1 MFEPTPIQAKLLKG
15 IQNLASDDH
24 HLIANSR
31 TPDGPELAPTALAHL
46 DVSRRT
52 REELEAVAAA
62 VGVPG
67 SVIAYT
73 RAAGERGHRWRP
85 GQPLLSSEV
94 IDRDTLLAGHRRSVW
109 QLQQMAGIGAAI
121 ARQGSVAREGFEA
134 FRRVMGVSWQRVGAL
149 GHVLDLTATERE
161 YAWEPTARPW
171 TERVAEAV
179 GKLEPDVLTGA
190 WRGIVETNFVTV
202 AIPVSVLTAAG
213 VTADDISTQLPV
225 LPDRMVELAAAA
237 MQPHPTLEAAFGA
250 DIGAAIEATATGTH
264 TAPDPDDGAGPVPD
278 RLSEHDLGHDP

>member
-15 IQNLASDDH
+15 IQNLASDDQ
-24 HLIANSR
+24 HLIATPR
-31 TPDGPELAPTALAHL
+31 TLDGPVLSPTALAHL

-73 RAAGERGHRWRP
+73 RAAGDRGHRWRP

-94 IDRDTLLAGHRRSVW
+94 IDRATLLAGHRRSVW
-109 QLQQMAGIGAAI
+109 QLQQMSGIGAAT
-121 ARQGSVAREGFEA
+121 ALHGTVSREGFEA
-134 FRRVMGVSWQRVGAL
+134 FRRVMGVSWQRVGAV
-149 GHVLDLTATERE
+149 GHALELTETERE

-171 TERVAEAV
+171 TDRVAEAV
-179 GKLEPDVLTGA
+179 GELELGRLSVR

-213 VTADDISTQLPV
+213 VTADDISAQLPV
-225 LPDRMVELAAAA
+225 LPDRMVELAAAG
-237 MQPHPTLEAAFGA
+237 MQPHPTLEEVFGP

-264 TAPDPDDGAGPVPD
+264 TGPGPDDGAGPVPD
-278 RLSEHDLGHDP
+278 RLSDHDLCHDP